1 MSILDIVSGDDQ
13 FIKTAKPIAGVV
25 PGIVTNNKDPK
36 KWGRVKVKFPWL
48 SDKNESDWARIATL
62 MGGKEMGSFFLPEV
76 NDEVLVGF
84 ERGDIN
90 CPYIIGSLWN
100 PKAPPPETNKD
111 GKNNIRTFKSRS
123 GHEIRF
129 DDTDQKEKVE
139 IKTKSGHNILLDD
152 ASSKGKI
159 EIKSKAG
166 HTFLMDDKSGKEKIQ
181 IDSKGGHK
189 FLLDDAS
196 GKGKIEFQSK
206 SGHKIVLNDASGQEK
221 IEIKDKTGSNKI
233 LIDSV
238 QKAVN
243 IESGMK
249 LKLKANMIDIE
260 AGTALNIK
268 SGAMLTLKGA
278 MVKIN

>member
-1 MSILDIVSGDDQ
+1 MSILDAFQREEQPAGQISGL
-13 FIKTAKPIAGVV
+13 A

-36 KWGRVKVKFPWL
+36 KMGRVKIKFPWL
-48 SDKNESDWARIATL
+48 SDKNESDWARVASL
-62 MGGKEMGSFFLPEV
+62 MTGKQMGSFFLPEV
-76 NDEVLVGF
+76 KDEVLVGF
-84 ERGDIN
+84 EHGDIN
-90 CPYIIGSLWN
+90 RPYVIGSLWN
-100 PKAPPPETNKD
+100 GKAAPPETNKD

-129 DDTDQKEKVE
+129 DDTKQKEKVE
-139 IKTKSGHNILLDD
+139 VKTKSGHYILLDD

-166 HTFLMDDKSGKEKIQ
+166 HTFLMDDKSGKEKIGIQ
-181 IDSKGGHK
+181 SKGGHK

-196 GKGKIEFQSK
+196 GKGKVEFQSK
-206 SGHKIVLNDASGQEK
+206 AGHKIVLNDASGQEK

-233 LIDSV
+233 IIDSV

-243 IESGMK
+243 IESAMQ
-249 LKLKANMIDIE
+249 LKIKAKTIDIE
-260 AGTALNIK
+260 GAMSVKVK
-268 SGAMLTLKGA
+268 SGAMLELKGA